1 MDSYGMEISDDPSYK
16 KKKKKLC
23 STQTDRKRD
32 REREREILQAYLPH
46 GLN

>member
-16 KKKKKLC
+16 KKKLY
-23 STQTDRKRD
+23 STQTERKSERD
-32 REREREILQAYLPH
+32 REILQAYLPH